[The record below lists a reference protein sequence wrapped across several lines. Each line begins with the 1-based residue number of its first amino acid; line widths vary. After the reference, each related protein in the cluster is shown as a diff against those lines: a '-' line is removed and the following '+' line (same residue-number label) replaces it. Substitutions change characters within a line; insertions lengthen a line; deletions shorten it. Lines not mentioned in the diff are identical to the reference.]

1 MLPQEII
8 RKKRNHQTLT
18 AAEISDFV
26 KGITDETIMDAQA
39 AALTMAIFLN
49 GLNADETVALTMSMR
64 DSGDVLNWSDLN
76 GPAVDKHSSGGVG
89 DKVSLMLAPMIAACG
104 GFVPMIS
111 GRGLGHTG
119 GTLDKFDSIPG
130 YQTMPDNALFRQTVK
145 EVGCAIIGQTGN
157 LAPADKKIYAIRD
170 VCGTVE
176 SVELITASILSKKL
190 AAGLD
195 CLVMDLKCGNGAFM
209 DNLDDARRLAQSI
222 VKVANGA
229 GTQTKAVLTDMNQ
242 VLGFTAGNALE
253 VKEAV
258 DYLKQENVDRRLHQV
273 TMELCAEL
281 LVISGLASDLAEAE
295 HKLQKALDSGAA
307 LEKFARMVTALG
319 GPADFCERPDNYL
332 PQAQIIR
339 PVFSNTAGYVTAM
352 KTRDIGLSIIG
363 LNGGRTRSDQ
373 KLDYATGFS
382 CFCQIGDYLDADKPI
397 AIIHAQ
403 TEEQFE
409 RAATE
414 LQQNIILSEEK
425 ISLPSPVIEKI
436 KNDEKNIPPK

>member
-8 RKKRNHQTLT
+8 RKKRNRQTLT
-18 AAEISDFV
+18 AAEISEFV

-49 GLNADETVALTMSMR
+49 GLNAEETVALTMAMR
-64 DSGDVLNWSDLN
+64 DSGDVLNWADLD
-76 GPAVDKHSSGGVG
+76 GPVVDKHSSGGVG

-130 YQTMPDNALFRQTVK
+130 YQTMPDNMLFRQTVK

-209 DNLDDARRLAQSI
+209 DNLEDARRLARSI

-229 GTQTKAVLTDMNQ
+229 GTKTKAVLTDMNQ

-258 DYLKQENVDRRLHQV
+258 DYLKQENVDPRLHRV

-281 LVISGLASDLAEAE
+281 LVISGLAADQSAAEQ
-295 HKLQKALDSGAA
+295 KLQKALDSGAA
-307 LEKFARMVTALG
+307 LEKFARMVKALG
-319 GPADFCERPDNYL
+319 GPADFCERPDDYL

-339 PVFSNTAGYVTAM
+339 PVFSPEPGYVSAM
-352 KTRDIGLSIIG
+352 QTRSIGLGIIG
-363 LNGGRTRSDQ
+363 LKGGRTRSDQ

-382 CFCQIGDYLDADKPI
+382 SFCQIGDYLDAGKPI

-409 RAATE
+409 QAAAE
-414 LQQNIILSEEK
+414 LNNAVTITPERPEK
-425 ISLPSPVIEKI
+425 PSPLIEKI
-436 KNDEKNIPPK
+436 